1 MAPFFSVFSTDNP
14 LKKYDMMAK
23 ETAVFLFFYGIMKH
37 TDVYAGEPVTGKHW
51 RKLSVH
57 NYEE

>member
-1 MAPFFSVFSTDNP
+1 
-14 LKKYDMMAK
+14 MMAK